1 MKIDKQKNCAG
12 CPCFDRPNM
21 VCNIIKQ
28 QNKQPVT
35 TILSDCPLPLE
46 STLTNHGNLIDRDKM
61 IASLSTKSYCKNC
74 NNPNCTN
81 CSKKIINDT
90 IIDYLNAQD
99 IVIKATD

>member
-46 STLTNHGNLIDRDKM
+46 STLANHGNLIDRDKM

-74 NNPNCTN
+74 NNSNCKN
-81 CSKKIINDT
+81 CSKRIINDT

-99 IVIKATD
+99 IIIKATD

>member
-46 STLTNHGNLIDRDKM
+46 SALTNHGNLINRDKM

-74 NNPNCTN
+74 
-81 CSKKIINDT
+81 SKRIINDT

-99 IVIKATD
+99 IIIKATD